1 MKNLIIKIAILTA
14 IVFGLSGCGQKFTED
29 RLLVNGNSTIKDNST
44 TKVYYK
50 DINLELLKES
60 LEYLANDLNNSEII
74 PPYTYTIVN
83 PTDAKKQY
91 KYNKVVNSEGK
102 KIKDITFKLNP
113 NKNGLVYVKN
123 YQNMIEVYEEVEALS
138 SYFRKLLES
147 KENRDK
153 YNTSKINFDIF
164 SIDLRGAALKT
175 EFAYIYHHLAKDIK
189 KQIELG
195 GWQMV
200 DSPEKADKEIY
211 FELSRDYY
219 PKEIDEL
226 KKSKKG
232 IRFVSLESGNKFN
245 IQGNNN
251 SNHVVVGQS
260 AMNLASGSN
269 GDLTSVAIGLTTAAI
284 FSLFGDSTPEKEYS
298 GAFVSLKIIDKVK
311 KNVSI
316 KLYDSYLDNYKV
328 DTRYDLL
335 KKINETINIDPN
347 SKKYN
352 IN

>member
-123 YQNMIEVYEEVEALS
+123 Y
-138 SYFRKLLES
+138 LL
-147 KENRDK
+147 
-153 YNTSKINFDIF
+153 
-164 SIDLRGAALKT
+164 
-175 EFAYIYHHLAKDIK
+175 
-189 KQIELG
+189 
-195 GWQMV
+195 
-200 DSPEKADKEIY
+200 
-211 FELSRDYY
+211 
-219 PKEIDEL
+219 
-226 KKSKKG
+226 
-232 IRFVSLESGNKFN
+232 
-245 IQGNNN
+245 
-251 SNHVVVGQS
+251 
-260 AMNLASGSN
+260 
-269 GDLTSVAIGLTTAAI
+269 LT
-284 FSLFGDSTPEKEYS
+284 
-298 GAFVSLKIIDKVK
+298 
-311 KNVSI
+311 
-316 KLYDSYLDNYKV
+316 
-328 DTRYDLL
+328 
-335 KKINETINIDPN
+335 
-347 SKKYN
+347 
-352 IN
+352 